1 MKTSKEKTEMKKKI
15 MTIMIAALVIGSV
28 SLFAITNQEE
38 SAGVDRNSITNIFS
52 RIDREDGVRVYDVT
66 FFDADGKYEYSIG
79 ADDGLVYGF
88 DYEKNMRR
96 VSTPSSSPVS
106 REEALSIA
114 LVEADLTQADISR
127 ERVEYDRDDGMEIYE
142 VEFRSGDYEYS
153 YDIDA
158 SNGRVMAGEYEIRG
172 RVASNRNAELISTT
186 EAEMIVRSL
195 IDSNADYVR
204 IRSDYDDGISDY
216 VRIRSDYDDGI
227 YIYEADMYAQGIDYE
242 VELNAATGDVIK
254 LSWED
259 WSGR

>member
-1 MKTSKEKTEMKKKI
+1 
-15 MTIMIAALVIGSV
+15 
-28 SLFAITNQEE
+28 
-38 SAGVDRNSITNIFS
+38 
-52 RIDREDGVRVYDVT
+52 
-66 FFDADGKYEYSIG
+66 
-79 ADDGLVYGF
+79 
-88 DYEKNMRR
+88 MRR

-106 REEALSIA
+106 RDEALSIA

-172 RVASNRNAELISTT
+172 RVASNRNAELISTS

-195 IDSNADYVR
+195 IDSNA
-204 IRSDYDDGISDY
+204 DY

-254 LSWED
+254 FIMGGLVRPLRCETSCINERRCGAGDVRHLPFIIHQMVNSYSLYNELSLLLKQ
-259 WSGR
+259 SIFSFPVAVSSVPI

>member
-1 MKTSKEKTEMKKKI
+1 MRTSKEKTEMKKKI

-28 SLFAITNQEE
+28 SLFAITNQEAENIALE

-106 REEALSIA
+106 RDEALSIA

-204 IRSDYDDGISDY
+204 IRSDYDDGI
-216 VRIRSDYDDGI
+216 

-254 LSWED
+254 FSWED

>member
-1 MKTSKEKTEMKKKI
+1 MKASKEKTEMKKKM
-15 MTIMIAALVIGSV
+15 MTMMITALVIGAAG
-28 SLFAITNQEE
+28 LFAITNQEAENIALE

-52 RIDREDGVRVYDVT
+52 KTDREDGVKVYDVT
-66 FFDADGKYEYSIG
+66 FFDADGKYEYTIG

-96 VSTPSSSPVS
+96 AGASASGPVS
-106 REEALSIA
+106 RDEALSIA
-114 LVEADLTQADISR
+114 LGEADLSEGDISR
-127 ERVEYDRDDGMEIYE
+127 ERIEYDRDDGMEIYE
-142 VEFRSGDYEYS
+142 VEFRSGSYEYS

-158 SNGRVMAGEYEIRG
+158 SSGRVIAGEYEIRG
-172 RVASNRNAELISTT
+172 RIASNRNAELISTS

-204 IRSDYDDGISDY
+204 
-216 VRIRSDYDDGI
+216 VRSDYDDGI

-254 LSWED
+254 FSWED